1 MAVLTRVR
9 SLLFMPGTRAD
20 MIAKIPR
27 IAPDVAAVD
36 LEDAVAP
43 ADKEAARHTA
53 TAAIDAVGM
62 GAPDR
67 GGPTTVLVRVNPVG
81 SPWFAADVAAA
92 ARCAASG
99 LVVPK
104 LSRLQDLHEVRLAL
118 AGNAWTG
125 TLIVAGIETALG
137 VADSRP
143 LLAGG
148 VAGGLAGVYFG
159 AEDYIADLGGRRTAR
174 GEEVLSARSQ
184 VCLAAYLAGLPAI
197 DQAVVGLGDDE
208 HFLADAQAGR
218 ALGYQGKI
226 CIHPRQVGLAHKV
239 FTPTPGEVAHAR
251 AVVAA
256 GEAGVGVVDGQMVDS
271 VHVKMAQSVLARAPR
286 EPDTPGKLD
295 GPGEPDRW

>member
-53 TAAIDAVGM
+53 AAAIDAVG
-62 GAPDR
+62 GAGPDH

-92 ARCAASG
+92 SRCAASG

-118 AGNAWTG
+118 AGNAWTDA
-125 TLIVAGIETALG
+125 LIVAGIETALG
-137 VADSRP
+137 VADCRP
-143 LLAGG
+143 LLADG
-148 VAGGLAGVYFG
+148 VAGGLAGAYFG
-159 AEDYIADLGGRRTAR
+159 AEDYIADIGGRRTPG
-174 GEEVLSARSQ
+174 GEEVLYARSQ

-197 DQAVVGLGDDE
+197 DQAVVGLGDEE
-208 HFLADAQAGR
+208 HFLADARAGR
-218 ALGYQGKI
+218 AIGYQGKI
-226 CIHPRQVGLAHKV
+226 CIHPRQVELAHEV
-239 FTPTPGEVAHAR
+239 FTPTPGEVAYAR

-271 VHVKMAQSVLARAPR
+271 VHVKMAQSVLARASR
-286 EPDTPGKLD
+286 EPGT
-295 GPGEPDRW
+295 PGEPDRS